1 MNEQRPIASRSVFTG
16 PSGLWNAI
24 QPNQPRGWALAAL
37 VTSLLLGVPA
47 YGQQGADPATAQTAP
62 GSQPPVPRPDQDQR
76 SPAARAAESYDPLGV
91 RAGSFKIFPELELDE
106 AFNDNIYASSGGRTG
121 SFIQL
126 IKPSLQVKSDW
137 NNHMLNFFAK
147 GGFGIYSAD
156 SNLNYQD
163 YSVGA
168 DGRLDIQ
175 RDWNVYG
182 GASFSHLHE
191 ELGTPNTVTGQ
202 TLLTTYNQLA
212 ANVGYYQR
220 FGFFDARLDGR
231 LDNFTYFNN
240 GLGPGQGVI
249 PNSDRNRTEF
259 RESLRIGYEF
269 IRGYQIWTKGGLNQ
283 RRYNTGFDTLGFNRN
298 SSGWDVVGGLAVDL
312 GGITSVEAF
321 AGYLQQNYEDVRFRT
336 VQAFTFGLTG
346 YWNPMRE
353 LWVKP
358 FVRRTVDDSSLAS
371 SAGYLNTAFGLDVN
385 YNFRPN
391 IRVDAHG
398 DYSIADYQAIS
409 TASNQYDQYYTARIG
424 VMYLPTRNFFVGPVY
439 QFIHR
444 TSNQFNSN
452 YDQNL
457 IMLKLGARL

>member
-1 MNEQRPIASRSVFTG
+1 MNLERPIGSDTVLAHVGSRKNPKRSV
-16 PSGLWNAI
+16 LNAI
-24 QPNQPRGWALAAL
+24 LGATTAIL
-37 VTSLLLGVPA
+37 VTCAGTFEAQAQSA
-47 YGQQGADPATAQTAP
+47 STAQTVP
-62 GSQPPVPRPDQDQR
+62 GSQPPPPRPEQDQR
-76 SPAARAAESYDPLGV
+76 SPAARAAESYDPFGV
-91 RAGSFKIFPELELDE
+91 RVGSFLLFPELELDE
-106 AFNDNIYASSGGRTG
+106 AFNDNIYASSAGRTG

-126 IKPSLQVKSDW
+126 IKPSVQLKSDW

-156 SNLNYQD
+156 SNLDYQD
-163 YSVGA
+163 YSFGA

-175 RDWNVYG
+175 RNWNVYG
-182 GASFSHLHE
+182 GASYSLLHE

-202 TLLTTYNQLA
+202 TQLTKYNQLA

-220 FGFFDARLDGR
+220 FGQFDARLDGR
-231 LDNFTYFNN
+231 LDNFKYFNN
-240 GLGPGQGVI
+240 GLGPAQGVI

-269 IRGYQIWTKGGLNQ
+269 IQGYQIWTKGGLNQ
-283 RRYNTGFDTLGFNRN
+283 RRYDTGFDTLGFDRN
-298 SSGWDVVGGLAVDL
+298 SSGWDVVGGIAIDF
-312 GGITSVEAF
+312 GGITSLEAF
-321 AGYLQQNYEDVRFRT
+321 AGYLQQNYEDVRFQPI
-336 VQAFTFGLTG
+336 QAVTFGLTG

-353 LWVKP
+353 LMVKP
-358 FVRRTVDDSSLAS
+358 FVRRTVDDSALS
-371 SAGYLNTAFGLDVN
+371 SSFGYLNTAFGVDVN

-391 IRVDAHG
+391 VRIDAHG

-439 QFIHR
+439 QFVHR
-444 TSNQFNSN
+444 TSNQVNSN